1 MSTSPKEPVRPLQML
16 GKRHESE
23 PEADAIDG
31 EPAVHE
37 HDHDDRRRRAEPSPS
52 RAGVEVDERCVES

>member
-1 MSTSPKEPVRPLQML
+1 MRLLQML

-23 PEADAIDG
+23 PEIDAIDG

-52 RAGVEVDERCVES
+52 RAGVEVDERCVDS